1 MELTAPRQAESSNWI
16 IKNKWLVLIGVIV
29 AGSVIYA
36 YMTNSVVTVAVLAST
51 LRQSTP
57 LILGALCG
65 LIGERSGVVN
75 IGIEGQMLMAAF
87 VAFLSNVYIG
97 NQWLLNLIGAPAG
110 TQLSPVMTFIG
121 LLPAVLIGA
130 LTGAALGG
138 LLAFMAVTLR
148 MDQIIAGTVINILAV
163 GMTGY
168 FYVAGLTTQGKLQPI
183 PLGPLADIPLLGPI
197 FFRNGPITYLAIILV
212 FVMHYVLFYTRWGL
226 RTRAVGEHPSAADT
240 VGVNVYKIRY
250 INVIL
255 GGALAGL
262 AGAFLTLEGVG
273 TFERLMTNGRG
284 FLALAIMIFGK
295 WTPLGAWGAALLF
308 GFTYAMQT
316 QLQFWGVDLPPQFI
330 GSMPYILT
338 ILVLAGFVGRSRAP
352 AASGVPYVK
361 EGAESV

>member
-1 MELTAPRQAESSNWI
+1 MELTAPRRVESSNWI
-16 IKNKWLVLIGVIV
+16 IKNKWLVLIGVIIV
-29 AGSVIYA
+29 GSVIYA
-36 YMTNSVVTVAVLAST
+36 YATNAVVTTAVLAST
-51 LRQSTP
+51 IRQSTP

-75 IGIEGQMLMAAF
+75 IGIEGQMLLAAF
-87 VAFLSNVYIG
+87 VAFLANVYTG
-97 NQWLLNLIGAPAG
+97 NLWFA
-110 TQLSPVMTFIG
+110 T
-121 LLPAVLIGA
+121 LIGA
-130 LTGAALGG
+130 LTGATMGA
-138 LLAFMAVTLR
+138 LLAFMAVTLK
-148 MDQIIAGTVINILAV
+148 MDQIIGGTVINILAV
-163 GMTGY
+163 GLTGY
-168 FYVAGLTTQGKLQPI
+168 FYVTGLTTQGKFQPI
-183 PLGPLADIPLLGPI
+183 VLGPLAEIPLIGPI

-250 INVIL
+250 LNVIL

-295 WTPLGAWGAALLF
+295 WTPLGSWGAALLF

-316 QLQFWGVDLPPQFI
+316 QLQFWGVNLPPQFI
-330 GSMPYILT
+330 GSLPYILT

-352 AASGVPYVK
+352 AASGVPYEK
-361 EGAESV
+361 EG